1 MRRVASHRVAPNPL
15 CFRILAHLAIANC
28 ISLFLY
34 PLPPL
39 PHWLT
44 AVEPTDH
51 PITFLHATGKSK
63 PTLACAF
70 IYQGP
75 HSFHVNDT
83 RAPAKASSELRPSHH
98 SRRRCR
104 KIIVHVASTPSGAS
118 DEGRRR
124 HRTSGVFESAAAA
137 EEEEGVQSHRR
148 RSCQPEMSDH
158 GCIHLN
164 NFKAAKGIQPY
175 KVIHSYFVT
184 STSTEGRVRKVRL
197 FPPRVQFASMVIFR
211 DNRSYPGN
219 LAFRHVSLPPS
230 PPFLSPSRSTSFHW
244 SIFFLSDGA

>member
-1 MRRVASHRVAPNPL
+1 M
-15 CFRILAHLAIANC
+15 
-28 ISLFLY
+28 
-34 PLPPL
+34 
-39 PHWLT
+39 LT
-44 AVEPTDH
+44 AYLLFSLSVSLSFSPPSLSLVDSGSTNR
-51 PITFLHATGKSK
+51 PITRSRFYTRPERVNS
-63 PTLACAF
+63 LACAL
-70 IYQGP
+70 IYQGS

-83 RAPAKASSELRPSHH
+83 RAPAKASSELRPPHR

-104 KIIVHVASTPSGAS
+104 KIVIVVHVASTPLGAS

-124 HRTSGVFESAAAA
+124 HRTSGVAAAA
-137 EEEEGVQSHRR
+137 VEEEEEGVQPHRR

-197 FPPRVQFASMVIFR
+197 LLPRVRFVFPSIHGYAFFGTPSASGRPSLHVTFHFR
-211 DNRSYPGN
+211 YYRS
-219 LAFRHVSLPPS
+219 S
-230 PPFLSPSRSTSFHW
+230 FLSPSRFTSFYRFI
-244 SIFFLSDGA
+244 SFPP